1 MLFRS
6 KISSLNTTINELN
19 SEITRL
25 VAREKDL
32 EQENEKLESLKVD
45 YDNQI
50 NSLNTTVDQVNGEIT
65 RLTAKV
71 RELENQKEHYNL
83 SIQSKQVF

>member
-6 KISSLNTTINELN
+6 KATVNELN

-25 VAREKDL
+25 VDTEKAL
-32 EQENEKLESLKVD
+32 EQEKEKLESLKVD